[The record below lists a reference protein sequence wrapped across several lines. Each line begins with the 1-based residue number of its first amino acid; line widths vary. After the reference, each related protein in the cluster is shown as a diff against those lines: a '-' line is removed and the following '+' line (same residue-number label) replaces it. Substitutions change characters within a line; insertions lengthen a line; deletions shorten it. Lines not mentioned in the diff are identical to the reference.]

1 MAIMIPMEMPATEL
15 GGRALED
22 SEDWAS
28 AGGAVVTNGGDDD
41 EGRELVGTAVVIG
54 AVVAAA
60 LE

>member
-1 MAIMIPMEMPATEL
+1 MAIMTPMEMPATEL

-22 SEDWAS
+22 PEDWAS
-28 AGGAVVTNGGDDD
+28 LGGAVVTNGGEDE

-54 AVVAAA
+54 AVVAGA